1 MGIAFCRGKASTEI
15 ESSIQSSRYTSLPNE
30 VPDQL
35 INLDESSKSEP
46 SNIIEITIKCL
57 NLLTENRFALLNP
70 VIHILVQNNVEY
82 VKKAETEIIFKTL
95 NPIFSNKIK
104 ISYSL
109 KHNQKLKFEVYD
121 YKSQTKSKEVVGYVF
136 TSIHEMAVRQGPLI
150 KDIQKKG
157 KKVGQ
162 LYISFSELNYMYDY
176 IRMQWEF
183 STTFKYGHSILK
195 FYREEEK
202 AAIYQTESQDY
213 PYSIY

>member
-1 MGIAFCRGKASTEI
+1 M
-15 ESSIQSSRYTSLPNE
+15 
-30 VPDQL
+30 
-35 INLDESSKSEP
+35 
-46 SNIIEITIKCL
+46 
-57 NLLTENRFALLNP
+57 
-70 VIHILVQNNVEY
+70 
-82 VKKAETEIIFKTL
+82 
-95 NPIFSNKIK
+95 
-104 ISYSL
+104 
-109 KHNQKLKFEVYD
+109 
-121 YKSQTKSKEVVGYVF
+121 VGYVF

>member
-95 NPIFSNKIK
+95 NPIFSNKIN
-104 ISYSL
+104 L
-109 KHNQKLKFEVYD
+109 KQ
-121 YKSQTKSKEVVGYVF
+121 
-136 TSIHEMAVRQGPLI
+136 
-150 KDIQKKG
+150 
-157 KKVGQ
+157 
-162 LYISFSELNYMYDY
+162 
-176 IRMQWEF
+176 
-183 STTFKYGHSILK
+183 
-195 FYREEEK
+195 
-202 AAIYQTESQDY
+202 
-213 PYSIY
+213 